1 MPMQF
6 KNRRSAGQQLGERL
20 KLALAALP
28 ALPTLV
34 LGVPRGGVPVA
45 YEVARELKTPLDI
58 WLVRKIG
65 MPGQEELAAG
75 AIADG
80 GVAIWN
86 HDVLGY
92 AGLRPGDLAEVVAR
106 EQRELERR
114 RRAYCG
120 DHRAPEVKGRRIV
133 LVDDGIATGASLF
146 AAIESLRHA
155 GTAELHVAVPVA
167 PGDTCRRMEQ
177 AVDGFTCL
185 LEPENFRAIGFW
197 YDDFGQTSDA
207 EVIEL
212 LAAARAGFNR

>member
-1 MPMQF
+1 MKF
-6 KNRRSAGQQLGERL
+6 GNRREAGR
-20 KLALAALP
+20 KLAASLAKKFDLLKP
-28 ALPTLV
+28 MPTVV

-45 YEVARELKTPLDI
+45 YEVARELKAPLDI

-92 AGLRPGDLAEVVAR
+92 AGLQPKDLGQVVAR

-114 RRAYCG
+114 RHAYCG

-155 GTAELHVAVPVA
+155 GVAELHVAVPVA
-167 PGDTCRRMEQ
+167 PGETCRRMEQ

-185 LEPENFRAIGFW
+185 LEPENFRAIGYW